1 MERCKFPATAPYRL
15 KERDG
20 AFDFPKDVVVC
31 DLHREQLSNPTTEWV
46 LLNDREGRRL
56 LVGPMLAE
64 LDEYIQY
71 ILLEPFTKLTGH
83 MASRDFSHPE
93 HNGYHVP
100 LKVRRDQ
107 EDRRSRATATTA
119 STAHSASPRTLRKC
133 KQERV
138 EFQCHATELEQSVL
152 RVFAATIY

>member
-1 MERCKFPATAPYRL
+1 MASGPQCQVERCKFPATAPYRL

-64 LDEYIQY
+64 LDEYI
-71 ILLEPFTKLTGH
+71 LLEPITKLTGH

-100 LKVRRDQ
+100 LKVRRRGGTEETFTLVIPFDLLSPSA
-107 EDRRSRATATTA
+107 EFLYRAIPD
-119 STAHSASPRTLRKC
+119 STRKP
-133 KQERV
+133 KPGDG
-138 EFQCHATELEQSVL
+138 S
-152 RVFAATIY
+152 

>member
-1 MERCKFPATAPYRL
+1 VERCKFPATAPYRL

-31 DLHREQLSNPTTEWV
+31 DLHREQLSNPSTEWV

-64 LDEYIQY
+64 LNEYI
-71 ILLEPFTKLTGH
+71 LMEPITTLTGH

-100 LKVRRDQ
+100 LKVRRRGGNEETLTLVIPFDLLPPSA
-107 EDRRSRATATTA
+107 EFLTRAIPD
-119 STAHSASPRTLRKC
+119 SARKPGDG
-133 KQERV
+133 
-138 EFQCHATELEQSVL
+138 S
-152 RVFAATIY
+152 